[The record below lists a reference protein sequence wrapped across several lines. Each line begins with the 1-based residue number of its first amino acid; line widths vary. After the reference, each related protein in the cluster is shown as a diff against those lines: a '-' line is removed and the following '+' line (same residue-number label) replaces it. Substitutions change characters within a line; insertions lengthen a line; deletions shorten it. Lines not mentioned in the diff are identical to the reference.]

1 MTMEKVLIG
10 FVSQKRKNIYT
21 EEIVNNLT
29 IGSGSQSPIMIEDLG
44 GGTVKFHRNED
55 LISVQFDDENWKIN
69 KKQSIPNKLYL
80 IDDETKLK
88 CKDVEVTFKFMTD
101 NELEAIKDSTPVTRR
116 KNISDLLGSIDEDPE
131 EKITIEKKPKGKS
144 NIMKIISKIDKTAR
158 NFKLSKKPKSKLQ
171 LEQAPKIKPAP
182 IVHYNYRPGGLVNF
196 VSFFLIFQYPMFCTT
211 SLSQNF
217 QQTFKKKFRHLKLN
231 YFHSQQK

>member
-1 MTMEKVLIG
+1 MDLYPK
-10 FVSQKRKNIYT
+10 KRKNIYT

-29 IGSGSQSPIMIEDLG
+29 IGSGSQSPIMIEELG

-88 CKDVEVTFKFMTD
+88 CRDIEVTFKFMTE

-116 KNISDLLGSIDEDPE
+116 KNISDLLGSIDEDTE
-131 EKITIEKKPKGKS
+131 EKITIDEKPKGKS
-144 NIMKIISKIDKTAR
+144 KIMKILSKIDKTAR
-158 NFKLSKKPKSKLQ
+158 NFKIGKASSSGLKL
-171 LEQAPKIKPAP
+171 EEAPKIKPAP
-182 IVHYNYRPGGLVNF
+182 VIHYNYRPGGFINF
-196 VSFFLIFQYPMFCTT
+196 VSFFLIFQYPMFYTT
-211 SLSQNF
+211 SLFLNF
-217 QQTFKKKFRHLKLN
+217 LQIFRKKFKSSRISSFSHDKN
-231 YFHSQQK
+231 NSR